1 MIIHDDF
8 FLTLV
13 ASISSIC
20 NGICRPFWGWV
31 VWQGGGRGGETP
43 PAAKMMLQFTRR
55 PGQSQ

>member
-31 VWQGGGRGGETP
+31 VRQ
-43 PAAKMMLQFTRR
+43 ARR
-55 PGQSQ
+55 AEA